1 MCRRKKSV
9 RKIYKT
15 TDGLFNSRPEIKKPR
30 RVAAIDQRKDDG
42 ALAVVK
48 IYSKKDKSGKYII
61 DKLVL
66 TPDKHSSLTED
77 SVIGNQVIFGV
88 KDGNKFI
95 PIYERDL
102 KDTGDKLTRK
112 EHKKVKQGVAND
124 TTQHRRTYRKKKIAG
139 KPSRLTNKRPAAA
152 VKQAAGW

>member
-1 MCRRKKSV
+1 MCRRKKDV

-30 RVAAIDQRKDDG
+30 RVAAIDQRRDDG

-77 SVIGNQVIFGV
+77 SVVGNQAIFGI
-88 KDGNKFI
+88 KDGNTYRAI
-95 PIYERDL
+95 LPSDMV
-102 KDTGDKLTRK
+102 DTADKLSGK
-112 EHKKVKQGVAND
+112 EYKKVKKSVAND
-124 TTQHRRTYRKKKIAG
+124 NPKHRKTYRKKRRRWK
-139 KPSRLTNKRPAAA
+139 NKSFN
-152 VKQAAGW
+152 K

>member
-1 MCRRKKSV
+1 MCRRKKDV

-30 RVAAIDQRKDDG
+30 RVAAIDQRRDDG

-77 SVIGNQVIFGV
+77 SVVGNQAIFGI
-88 KDGNKFI
+88 KDGNTYRAI
-95 PIYERDL
+95 LPSDMV
-102 KDTGDKLTRK
+102 DTGDKLTQREKRK
-112 EHKKVKQGVAND
+112 VRKGVAND
-124 TTQHRRTYRKKKIAG
+124 SPKHRKTYRKKRIRWK
-139 KPSRLTNKRPAAA
+139 NKSFN
-152 VKQAAGW
+152 K